1 MFLGGSRPGAPF
13 GLRSSRRISFCSSQC
28 LSHFALRNAYHTSLR
43 PSSLFESRPPSLRVV
58 FSLSQCLSHFTAL
71 FIVVRCALHRYYRV
85 QLLFTWNPFDASAFK
100 VLTST
105 FATIR
110 VQLLFIWN
118 PSPLRPHFTALF
130 ILDRYRPI
138 ACCMEVRTAIH
149 TGCAILRTVSAHR
162 NASADARPADEFGA
176 LDTNTLIRVLP
187 ASITENCH
195 GERPNCTAFLV
206 LLVLHTCEFAKW
218 TLHRSNTHDRTCN
231 PRTMWTYCLLHGR

>member
-1 MFLGGSRPGAPF
+1 MDGH
-13 GLRSSRRISFCSSQC
+13 I
-28 LSHFALRNAYHTSLR
+28 ALRLASGSFGGQLVERLLGDGVQQHNGGTSSGR
-43 PSSLFESRPPSLRVV
+43 ANVSGG
-58 FSLSQCLSHFTAL
+58 
-71 FIVVRCALHRYYRV
+71 
-85 QLLFTWNPFDASAFK
+85 
-100 VLTST
+100 ST